1 MPLDRSRAR
10 RQSAPQDAGAR
21 RSIPN
26 DWIPAQP
33 GDPIQDIDTPAL
45 ILDLDKFEANL
56 KRMSDFAAHARVRVR
71 PHAKVHK
78 CAEIARRQIAAF
90 DAGICVQKLGE
101 AEAMLAGDVTDILIT
116 SQVVG
121 ERKMRRLARLAR
133 AYAPA
138 RLGVCIDSVEVAGQL
153 AAVCEAEEARL
164 EVYVDVDL
172 GQNRSGVLSPEA
184 AVELARVMVA
194 SPNLSLMGIHAF
206 SNMAQY
212 RRGVPERREATDRA
226 AARAAVVRDALL
238 SANLPCEVVCG
249 GGTGSFLYE
258 AASGVYNEIHAGSF
272 ALMDVNYAR
281 NEHDPAAPNFECA
294 LFVLSCVVSMAEQRA
309 TLDAGLKA
317 FSTDTGPPQPTFA
330 GWRVRGVSEEH
341 TVLMREDE
349 QGMPVRLGDK
359 ALLIPG
365 RCDPTVN
372 LHDWIVAVRKNAV
385 EAVWPIDARGALY

>member
-10 RQSAPQDAGAR
+10 RLSTPLDATAR
-21 RSIPN
+21 RTVPN

-33 GDPIQDIDTPAL
+33 GDPIQEIDTPAL

-56 KRMSDFAAHARVRVR
+56 KRMSDFAARACVRIR
-71 PHAKVHK
+71 PHAMGHK
-78 CAEIARRQIAAF
+78 CAEIARRQINVF
-90 DAGICVQKLGE
+90 DNGICCQKLGE

-138 RLGVCIDSVEVAGQL
+138 RVGVCIDNPDVARQL

-164 EVYVDVDL
+164 EVYVDVDV
-172 GQNRSGVLSPEA
+172 GQNRSGVQTPEA
-184 AVELARVMVA
+184 AVELARILVG
-194 SPNLSLMGIHAF
+194 SPHLSLMGIHAF
-206 SNMAQY
+206 SSLAQY
-212 RRGVPERREATDRA
+212 RRGVPERRDATDRA
-226 AARAAVVRDALL
+226 AVRASVVRDGLL

-258 AASGVYNEIHAGSF
+258 AASGVFNEIHAGSF

-281 NEHDPAAPNFECA
+281 NEYDPAGPRFECA
-294 LFVLSCVVSMAEQRA
+294 LFVLSCVIGVGEERA
-309 TLDAGLKA
+309 TLDAGMKA
-317 FSTDTGPPQPTFA
+317 VSTDTGPPQPTFA
-330 GWRVRGVSEEH
+330 GWRVRSVSDEH
-341 TVLMREDE
+341 TVLIRASEE
-349 QGMPVRLGDK
+349 GLPVKLGDK
-359 ALLIPG
+359 ALLIPS

-372 LHDWIVAVRKNAV
+372 LHDWIVAVRANAV
-385 EAVWPIDARGALY
+385 EAVWPIDARGAMY